1 MRVFLDANI
10 LFSASN
16 PKWFT
21 RLLLDVLELHGELV
35 TSEFAAQEARRN
47 VPAFSE
53 DLIDGL
59 EKWLARVRILAD
71 AGKASSPM
79 ELAEKDRPILDAA
92 IAGNCTHLLTG
103 DTKHF
108 GNWMGK
114 SVSGVKIVNQRMM
127 TEELRLRSIVD

>member
-21 RLLLDVLELHGELV
+21 RLLLDVLELLGELV

-47 VPAFSE
+47 VAAFSE
-53 DLIDGL
+53 DLMDGL
-59 EKWLARVRILAD
+59 EDWFTRVHILAD
-71 AGKASSPM
+71 TGQALSPV

-92 IAGNCTHLLTG
+92 IAANCTHLLTG

-108 GNWMGK
+108 GTWMGK
-114 SVSGVKIVNQRMM
+114 SLSGVKIVNQRMM
-127 TEELRLRSIVD
+127 TEELRLRNIVD

>member
-1 MRVFLDANI
+1 VRVFLDANI

-47 VPAFSE
+47 VAAFSE
-53 DLIDGL
+53 DLMDGL
-59 EKWLARVRILAD
+59 EDWFTRVHILAD
-71 AGKASSPM
+71 TGQALSPV

-108 GNWMGK
+108 GIWMGK
-114 SVSGVKIVNQRMM
+114 SLSGVKIVNQRMM
-127 TEELRLRSIVD
+127 SEELRLRNIVD

>member
-21 RLLLDVLELHGELV
+21 RLLLDVLVLHGELV

-47 VPAFSE
+47 VTAFSE

-59 EKWLARVRILAD
+59 EKWLARVHILAD
-71 AGKASSPM
+71 RGQALSPM

-108 GNWMGK
+108 GTWMGK
-114 SVSGVKIVNQRMM
+114 SLSGVKIVNQRMM
-127 TEELRLRSIVD
+127 TEELRLRNIVD